1 MGTTLET
8 PEWLNYHH
16 LRHFWMI
23 ARHRSM
29 TRAAE
34 ALNVSQSTLSE
45 QLRELEEW
53 LGQRLFDRRGRQ
65 LHLTGAGRLALQ
77 HAETIFETGRELMT
91 RFRQSGG
98 ADQRVLRLGAVGPLS
113 KNLQFDFVQPLLS
126 DARTKVVVVAGPLED
141 LARQLRE
148 HRIDLV
154 LSNTPL
160 RADQE
165 SDVFNHL
172 LGEVPVFLVGSRPG
186 KAMRGRFPHF
196 LSGQPLFLPS
206 HQSHV
211 RLDFDLLMAKAG
223 VAPEIRAEVD
233 DMALLRLLAL
243 SGQGLALVSKI
254 VVERDLPSRKLQF
267 VQRVP
272 GLVERYYALAARK
285 RFENAWIGEI
295 VEAFRARLNELAAP
309 AGRATNSQPA
319 RTAPARISAH
329 SRESSTESPARD

>member
-1 MGTTLET
+1 MGEMLET

-53 LGQRLFDRRGRQ
+53 LGQPLFDRRGRA
-65 LHLTGAGRLALQ
+65 LHLTEAGRVALQ

-91 RFRQSGG
+91 SFRSPNRGE
-98 ADQRVLRLGAVGPLS
+98 QRVLRLGAVGPLS
-113 KNLQFDFVQPLLS
+113 KNLQFDFIQPLLA
-126 DARTKVVVVAGPLED
+126 DTRTKLLVVAGSLDE
-141 LARQLRE
+141 LARQLQE
-148 HRIDLV
+148 HRLDLV
-154 LSNTPL
+154 LSNIPL

-165 SDVFNHL
+165 RNVFNHL
-172 LGEVPVFLVGSRPG
+172 LGEVPVFLVGGRPL
-186 KAMRGRFPHF
+186 KNTRQKFPLF
-196 LSGQPLFLPS
+196 LRGQPLFLPT

-211 RLDFDLLMAKAG
+211 RLDFDLLLAKAG
-223 VAPEIRAEVD
+223 IEPEVRAEVD

-243 SGQGLALVSKI
+243 SGEGLALVSKI
-254 VVERDLPSRKLQF
+254 VVERELESRQIKFML
-267 VQRVP
+267 RVP

-285 RFENAWIGEI
+285 RFENVWLGEI
-295 VEAFRARLNELAAP
+295 VEAFRARLKVLGSTPGRRAP
-309 AGRATNSQPA
+309 G
-319 RTAPARISAH
+319 
-329 SRESSTESPARD
+329 